1 LGSTENT
8 ESRQSPRM
16 AAVDR
21 RQQIIEV
28 ALELFSRRGF
38 QGTTTR
44 EIAQAAGVNE
54 ATIFRHFATKGELYA
69 AIIDWK
75 SCADDLVA
83 LERAIEGTLQ
93 TGDDRG
99 LFEAVALR
107 MLEINDKDQ
116 NTLRLMLYSG
126 LEGHGLAEI
135 FYRNHIVRVFQ
146 ALAGFIARRV
156 DEGKYR
162 PVDPMTA
169 VRAFI
174 GMIHY
179 HVLST
184 KLFPQQ
190 MNELL
195 NISNEQA
202 AARFADLFVAG
213 VMRGEP
219 VDGAGSKVSGSP
231 AGSA

>member
-1 LGSTENT
+1 MGSTENT
-8 ESRQSPRM
+8 ESRQQSRM
-16 AAVDR
+16 AAGDR

-83 LERAIEGTLQ
+83 LERALEETLE
-93 TGDDRG
+93 TRDDRG

-107 MLEINDKDQ
+107 MLEINDTDQ

-126 LEGHGLAEI
+126 LEGHGMAEI

-156 DEGKYR
+156 AEGTYR
-162 PVDPMTA
+162 RVDPMTA

-202 AARFADLFVAG
+202 AARFTDLFVAS
-213 VMRGEP
+213 VMKRE
-219 VDGAGSKVSGSP
+219 GAE
-231 AGSA
+231 ADEQD

>member
-1 LGSTENT
+1 MGAGENT
-8 ESRQSPRM
+8 EGKVSPPRM

-28 ALELFSRRGF
+28 AVDLFSRRGF

-54 ATIFRHFATKGELYA
+54 ATIFRHFATKSELYA

-75 SCADDLVA
+75 SCADDLLA
-83 LERAIEGTLQ
+83 LERALEETQ
-93 TGDDRG
+93 ETGNDRG
-99 LFEAVALR
+99 LFEAVAAR
-107 MLEINDKDQ
+107 MLEINNLDP

-146 ALAGFIARRV
+146 ALAGFIERRIA
-156 DEGKYR
+156 EGIYR
-162 PVDPMTA
+162 KVDPMTA

-174 GMIHY
+174 GMVHY
-179 HVLST
+179 HVLT
-184 KLFPQQ
+184 TRLFPQQ
-190 MNELL
+190 TNELL
-195 NISNEQA
+195 NISNSEA
-202 AARFADLFVAG
+202 AVRFADIFLASVLGREKDLA
-213 VMRGEP
+213 
-219 VDGAGSKVSGSP
+219 AVSVYGRIE
-231 AGSA
+231 